1 MKAIYKVFSFSTT
14 IRNPQ
19 RNSVFL
25 ECLNKFN
32 GLVFDSKNSKLY
44 FEELVKNGIYKLSNI
59 PSKINGR
66 TFKIKSSNFKRREN
80 KF

>member
-1 MKAIYKVFSFSTT
+1 MKSVYKIFSFSTT

-32 GLVFDSKNSKLY
+32 GLVFDSKN
-44 FEELVKNGIYKLSNI
+44 
-59 PSKINGR
+59 
-66 TFKIKSSNFKRREN
+66 
-80 KF
+80 